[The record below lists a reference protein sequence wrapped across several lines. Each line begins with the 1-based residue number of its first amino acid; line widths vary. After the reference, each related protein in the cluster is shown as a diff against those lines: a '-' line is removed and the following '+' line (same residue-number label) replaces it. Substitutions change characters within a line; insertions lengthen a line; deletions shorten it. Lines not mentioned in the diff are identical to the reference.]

1 MLLGTPT
8 FEQKKHVLKRTYW
21 YRMTCLDDSK
31 MKPQL
36 EEGIEKVVWM
46 EDEQV
51 KIALLHSYGTIS
63 SVIKKYKK
71 LIRTKEEPKDHME

>member
-1 MLLGTPT
+1 
-8 FEQKKHVLKRTYW
+8 
-21 YRMTCLDDSK
+21 